1 MALDKKF
8 IGRTYGPLTYEVG
21 WEKAK
26 EYARAIKNED
36 PHYMDQEF
44 ALTTKYG
51 GVIIPPTFA
60 VVCAGQL
67 AAPFFL
73 DPELK
78 LDLSMLVHGEQAFEF
93 YEVMRPGDVLTTS
106 GVISSIENKEKLDT
120 VSLEGTSINQH
131 GRVVCKAT
139 FTFAIRKRA

>member
-8 IGRTYGPLTYEVG
+8 IGRKYGPLTYEIG

-36 PHYMDQEF
+36 PHYMDKEF
-44 ALTTKYG
+44 AKSTKYG
-51 GVIIPPTFA
+51 GVIVAPTFA

-67 AAPFFL
+67 AAPFFMDAELNL
-73 DPELK
+73 DMT
-78 LDLSMLVHGEQAFEF
+78 MLVHGEQAFEF

-106 GVISSIENKEKLDT
+106 GVISNIENKEKLDT
-120 VSLEGTSINQH
+120 VSLEGTCTNQDGH
-131 GRVVCKAT
+131 VVCKAT

>member
-8 IGRTYGPLTYEVG
+8 IGRTYGPLTYEIG
-21 WEKAK
+21 LEKAK

-36 PHYMDQEF
+36 PHYLDQEF

-51 GVIIPPTFA
+51 GVIVPPTFA

-78 LDLSMLVHGEQAFEF
+78 LDLMMLVHGEQAFEF
-93 YEVMRPGDVLTTS
+93 YEVMRPGDVITTS
-106 GVISSIENKEKLDT
+106 GSIANIENKEKLDT
-120 VSLEGTSINQH
+120 VSLEGICTNQH
-131 GRVVCKAT
+131 GTVVCKAT

>member
-1 MALDKKF
+1 MAVDQKF
-8 IGRTYGPLTYEVG
+8 IGKRYGPLTYEVG

-36 PHYMDQEF
+36 PHYMDKAF
-44 ALTTKYG
+44 AAATKYG
-51 GVIIPPTFA
+51 GVIVPPTFA

-67 AAPFFL
+67 AVPFFL

-78 LDLSMLVHGEQAFEF
+78 LDLAMLVHGEQAFEF
-93 YEVMRPGDVLTTS
+93 YEVVRPGDVLTTA
-106 GVISSIENKEKLDT
+106 GVISKIENKEKLDT
-120 VSLEGTSINQH
+120 VTLEGTCTNQH
-131 GRVVCKAT
+131 NHVVCKAI

>member
-44 ALTTKYG
+44 AKTTKYG
-51 GVIIPPTFA
+51 GVIVPPTFA

-78 LDLSMLVHGEQAFEF
+78 LDLMMLVHGEQAFEF
-93 YEVMRPGDVLTTS
+93 YEVIRPGDVLTTA
-106 GVISSIENKEKLDT
+106 GRISTIENKEKLDT
-120 VSLEGTSINQH
+120 VSLEGISTNQH
-131 GRVVCKAT
+131 GKVVCKAT

>member
-36 PHYMDQEF
+36 PHYMDKEF

-51 GVIIPPTFA
+51 GPIVPPTFA

-78 LDLSMLVHGEQAFEF
+78 LDLMMLVHGEQAFEF
-93 YEVMRPGDVLTTS
+93 YEVIRPGDVLTTA
-106 GVISSIENKEKLDT
+106 GRISTIENKEKLDT
-120 VSLEGTSINQH
+120 VSLEGISTNQH
-131 GRVVCKAT
+131 GKVVCKAT